1 MESLDSVIKGLG
13 RNLTSRGLSIQDGAL
28 PPLCEL
34 ELQLLSSLKG
44 VKKKIKRSANVAL
57 CNNSKH
63 QQCL

>member
-44 VKKKIKRSANVAL
+44 VKKKNKTIS
-57 CNNSKH
+57 
-63 QQCL
+63 